1 MCIRDS
7 SLTEID
13 TNLLYTILK
22 NEFEDN
28 TIQKVDSNFYEKTSE
43 FIGNLK
49 KQEYDGVEAKIKN
62 VMVEMATEMASLF
75 LKIRLEKAG
84 LDDSDKSSLLAE
96 EKYILDSQKEMEERK
111 ETILS
116 RILDGKS
123 KLLESNEQ

>member
-1 MCIRDS
+1 MS
-7 SLTEID
+7 SLTKID
-13 TNLLYTILK
+13 VNLLYTFLK

-28 TIQKVDSNFYEKTSE
+28 SIQKVDSNFYQKTSE

-49 KQEYDGVEAKIKN
+49 NQEYDGVKAKIKN
-62 VMVEMATEMASLF
+62 TMVEMATEMTSLF
-75 LKIRLEKAG
+75 LKIRLEKAV

-96 EKYILDSQKEMEERK
+96 EKYILDSKKEMEERK

-116 RILDGKS
+116 RILNGKS

>member
-1 MCIRDS
+1 MS
-7 SLTEID
+7 SLTKID
-13 TNLLYTILK
+13 ANLLYTVLK

-28 TIQKVDSNFYEKTSE
+28 SIQKIDSNFYQKTAE

-49 KQEYDGVEAKIKN
+49 NQEYDGIEAKIKN
-62 VMVEMATEMASLF
+62 AMVEMATEMVSLF
-75 LKIRLEKAG
+75 LKIRLEKAI
-84 LDDSDKSSLLAE
+84 LDDSNKPHLLAE

-116 RILDGKS
+116 RILNGKS

>member
-1 MCIRDS
+1 MS
-7 SLTEID
+7 SLTKID
-13 TNLLYTILK
+13 ANLLYTILK

-28 TIQKVDSNFYEKTSE
+28 SIQKIDSNFYQKTAE

-49 KQEYDGVEAKIKN
+49 NQEYDGIEAKIKN
-62 VMVEMATEMASLF
+62 AMVEMATEMASLF
-75 LKIRLEKAG
+75 LKIRLEKAV
-84 LDDSDKSSLLAE
+84 LDDSDKSYLLAE

-116 RILDGKS
+116 RILNGKS

>member
-1 MCIRDS
+1 MS
-7 SLTEID
+7 SLTKID
-13 TNLLYTILK
+13 ADLLYTILK

-28 TIQKVDSNFYEKTSE
+28 SIQKIDSNFYQKTAE

-49 KQEYDGVEAKIKN
+49 NQEYDGIEAKIKN
-62 VMVEMATEMASLF
+62 TMVEMATEMVSLF
-75 LKIRLEKAG
+75 LKIRLEKAI
-84 LDDSDKSSLLAE
+84 LDGSNKPHLLAE

-116 RILDGKS
+116 RILNGKS

>member
-1 MCIRDS
+1 MS
-7 SLTEID
+7 SLTKID
-13 TNLLYTILK
+13 ANLLYTVLK

-28 TIQKVDSNFYEKTSE
+28 SIQKIDSNFYQKTAE

-49 KQEYDGVEAKIKN
+49 NQEYDGVEAKIKN
-62 VMVEMATEMASLF
+62 AMVEMTTEMTSLF
-75 LKIRLEKAG
+75 LKIRLEKAI
-84 LDDSDKSSLLAE
+84 LDGSNKPHLLAE

-116 RILDGKS
+116 RILNGKS

>member
-1 MCIRDS
+1 MS
-7 SLTEID
+7 SLTKID
-13 TNLLYTILK
+13 ANLLYTVLK

-28 TIQKVDSNFYEKTSE
+28 SIQKIDSNFYQKTAE

-49 KQEYDGVEAKIKN
+49 NQEYDGVEAKIKDAL
-62 VMVEMATEMASLF
+62 VEIATEMTSLF
-75 LKIRLEKAG
+75 LKIRLEKAI
-84 LDDSDKSSLLAE
+84 LDGSNKPHLLAE

-116 RILDGKS
+116 RILNGKS

>member
-1 MCIRDS
+1 MS
-7 SLTEID
+7 SLTKID
-13 TNLLYTILK
+13 ANLLYTILK

-28 TIQKVDSNFYEKTSE
+28 SVQKIDSNFYQKTAE

-49 KQEYDGVEAKIKN
+49 NQEYDGIEAKIKN
-62 VMVEMATEMASLF
+62 AMVEMATEMVSLF
-75 LKIRLEKAG
+75 LKIRLEKAI
-84 LDDSDKSSLLAE
+84 LDGSNKPHLLAE

-116 RILDGKS
+116 RILNGKS

>member
-1 MCIRDS
+1 MS
-7 SLTEID
+7 SLTKID
-13 TNLLYTILK
+13 ANLLYTILK

-28 TIQKVDSNFYEKTSE
+28 SIQKIDSNFYQKTAE

-49 KQEYDGVEAKIKN
+49 NQEYDGVEAKIKN

-75 LKIRLEKAG
+75 LKIRLEKAI
-84 LDDSDKSSLLAE
+84 LDGSNKPRLLAE

-116 RILDGKS
+116 RILNGKS

>member
-1 MCIRDS
+1 MS
-7 SLTEID
+7 SLTKID
-13 TNLLYTILK
+13 TNFLYTVLK

-28 TIQKVDSNFYEKTSE
+28 TIQKVDSNFYQKTAE

-49 KQEYDGVEAKIKN
+49 NQEYDGIEAKIKN
-62 VMVEMATEMASLF
+62 AMVEMTTEMTSLF
-75 LKIRLEKAG
+75 LKIRLEKAV
-84 LDDSDKSSLLAE
+84 LDDSGKSSLLAE

-116 RILDGKS
+116 RILNGKS

>member
-1 MCIRDS
+1 MS
-7 SLTEID
+7 SLTKID
-13 TNLLYTILK
+13 ANLLYTILK

-28 TIQKVDSNFYEKTSE
+28 SIQKIDSNFYQKTSE

-49 KQEYDGVEAKIKN
+49 NQEYDGVEAKIKN
-62 VMVEMATEMASLF
+62 AMVEMATEMASLF
-75 LKIRLEKAG
+75 LKIRLEKAV
-84 LDDSDKSSLLAE
+84 LDDSGKSSLLAE

-116 RILDGKS
+116 RILNGKS

>member
-1 MCIRDS
+1 MS
-7 SLTEID
+7 SLTKID
-13 TNLLYTILK
+13 ANLLYTILK

-28 TIQKVDSNFYEKTSE
+28 PIQKIDSNFYQKTSE

-49 KQEYDGVEAKIKN
+49 NQEYDGVEAKIKN
-62 VMVEMATEMASLF
+62 AMVEMATETASLF
-75 LKIRLEKAG
+75 LKIRLEKAV

-96 EKYILDSQKEMEERK
+96 EKYILDSQKEMEERR

-116 RILDGKS
+116 RILNGKS

>member
-1 MCIRDS
+1 MS
-7 SLTEID
+7 SLTKID
-13 TNLLYTILK
+13 ANLLYTILK

-28 TIQKVDSNFYEKTSE
+28 SIQKIDSNFYQKTSE

-49 KQEYDGVEAKIKN
+49 NQEYDGVEAKIKN
-62 VMVEMATEMASLF
+62 AMVEMATEMTSLF
-75 LKIRLEKAG
+75 LKIRLEKAI
-84 LDDSDKSSLLAE
+84 LDGSNKPHLLAE

-116 RILDGKS
+116 RILNGKS

>member
-1 MCIRDS
+1 MS
-7 SLTEID
+7 SLTKID
-13 TNLLYTILK
+13 VNLLYTFLK

-28 TIQKVDSNFYEKTSE
+28 SIQKVDSNFYQKTSE

-49 KQEYDGVEAKIKN
+49 NQEYDGVKAKIKN
-62 VMVEMATEMASLF
+62 AMVEMATEMTSLF
-75 LKIRLEKAG
+75 LKIRLEKAV

>member
-1 MCIRDS
+1 MS
-7 SLTEID
+7 SLTKID
-13 TNLLYTILK
+13 ANLLYTILK

-28 TIQKVDSNFYEKTSE
+28 SIQKIDSNFYQKTSE

-49 KQEYDGVEAKIKN
+49 NQEYDGVEAKIKN
-62 VMVEMATEMASLF
+62 AMVEMATEMASLF
-75 LKIRLEKAG
+75 LKIRLEKAV

-116 RILDGKS
+116 RILNGKS

>member
-1 MCIRDS
+1 MS
-7 SLTEID
+7 SLTKID
-13 TNLLYTILK
+13 ANLLYTILK

-28 TIQKVDSNFYEKTSE
+28 SVQKIDSNFYQKTSE

-49 KQEYDGVEAKIKN
+49 NQEYDGVEAKIKN

-75 LKIRLEKAG
+75 LKIRLEKAI
-84 LDDSDKSSLLAE
+84 LDGSNKPRLLAE

-116 RILDGKS
+116 RILNGKS

>member
-1 MCIRDS
+1 MS
-7 SLTEID
+7 SLTKID
-13 TNLLYTILK
+13 ANLLYTILK

-28 TIQKVDSNFYEKTSE
+28 SIQKIDSNFYQKMAE
-43 FIGNLK
+43 FMGNLK
-49 KQEYDGVEAKIKN
+49 NQEYDGIEAKIKN
-62 VMVEMATEMASLF
+62 TMVEMSTEMASLF
-75 LKIRLEKAG
+75 LKIRLEKAV

-116 RILDGKS
+116 RILNGKS

>member
-1 MCIRDS
+1 MS
-7 SLTEID
+7 SLTKID
-13 TNLLYTILK
+13 ANLLYTVLK

-28 TIQKVDSNFYEKTSE
+28 SIQKIDSNFYQKTAE

-49 KQEYDGVEAKIKN
+49 NQEYDGVEAKIKN
-62 VMVEMATEMASLF
+62 ALIEMVTEMTSLF
-75 LKIRLEKAG
+75 LKIRLEKAV

-123 KLLESNEQ
+123 ELLESNEQ

>member
-1 MCIRDS
+1 MS
-7 SLTEID
+7 SLTKID
-13 TNLLYTILK
+13 ANLLYTILK

-28 TIQKVDSNFYEKTSE
+28 SVQKIDSNFYQKTAE

-49 KQEYDGVEAKIKN
+49 NQEYDGVEAKIKN
-62 VMVEMATEMASLF
+62 AMVEMATEMTSLF
-75 LKIRLEKAG
+75 LKIRLEKAI
-84 LDDSDKSSLLAE
+84 LDGSNKPHLLAE

-116 RILDGKS
+116 RILNGKS

>member
-1 MCIRDS
+1 MS
-7 SLTEID
+7 SLTKID

-75 LKIRLEKAG
+75 LKIRLEKAS

>member
-1 MCIRDS
+1 MS
-7 SLTEID
+7 SLTKID
-13 TNLLYTILK
+13 ANLLYTVLK

-28 TIQKVDSNFYEKTSE
+28 SIQKIDSNFYQKTAE

-49 KQEYDGVEAKIKN
+49 NQEYDGVEAKIKN
-62 VMVEMATEMASLF
+62 AMVEMATEMVSLF
-75 LKIRLEKAG
+75 LKIRLEKAV
-84 LDDSDKSSLLAE
+84 LDDSGKSSLLAE

-116 RILDGKS
+116 RILNGKS

>member
-1 MCIRDS
+1 MS

-75 LKIRLEKAG
+75 LKIRLEKAS

-116 RILDGKS
+116 RILNGKS

>member
-1 MCIRDS
+1 MS
-7 SLTEID
+7 SLTKID
-13 TNLLYTILK
+13 INFLYTVLK

-28 TIQKVDSNFYEKTSE
+28 TIQKVDSNFYQKTAE

-49 KQEYDGVEAKIKN
+49 NQEYDGIEAKIKN
-62 VMVEMATEMASLF
+62 ALIEMVTEMTSLF
-75 LKIRLEKAG
+75 LKIRLEKAV

-96 EKYILDSQKEMEERK
+96 EKYILDSQMEMEERK

>member
-1 MCIRDS
+1 MS
-7 SLTEID
+7 SLTKID
-13 TNLLYTILK
+13 ANLLYTILK

-28 TIQKVDSNFYEKTSE
+28 SVQKIDSNFYQKTAE

-49 KQEYDGVEAKIKN
+49 NQEYDGVEAKIKN
-62 VMVEMATEMASLF
+62 AMVEMATEMASLF
-75 LKIRLEKAG
+75 LKIRLEKAV

>member
-1 MCIRDS
+1 MS
-7 SLTEID
+7 SLTKID
-13 TNLLYTILK
+13 ANLLYTILK

-28 TIQKVDSNFYEKTSE
+28 SIQKIDSNFYQKTAE

-49 KQEYDGVEAKIKN
+49 NQEYDGIEAKIKN
-62 VMVEMATEMASLF
+62 AMVEMATEMTSLF
-75 LKIRLEKAG
+75 LKIRLEKAI
-84 LDDSDKSSLLAE
+84 LDGSNKPHLLAE

-116 RILDGKS
+116 RILNGKS

>member
-1 MCIRDS
+1 MS
-7 SLTEID
+7 SLTKID
-13 TNLLYTILK
+13 VNLLYTFLK

-28 TIQKVDSNFYEKTSE
+28 SIQKVDSNFYQKTSE

-49 KQEYDGVEAKIKN
+49 NQEYDGVKAKIKN
-62 VMVEMATEMASLF
+62 AMVEMATEMTSLF
-75 LKIRLEKAG
+75 LKIRLEKAV

-96 EKYILDSQKEMEERK
+96 EKYILDSQKEMEERR

-116 RILDGKS
+116 KILSGKS

>member
-1 MCIRDS
+1 MS

-62 VMVEMATEMASLF
+62 IMVEMATEMASLF

-96 EKYILDSQKEMEERK
+96 EKYILDSKKEMEERK

>member
-1 MCIRDS
+1 MS
-7 SLTEID
+7 SLTKID
-13 TNLLYTILK
+13 ANLLYTILK

-28 TIQKVDSNFYEKTSE
+28 SIQKIDSNFYQKTSE

-49 KQEYDGVEAKIKN
+49 NQEYDGVEAKIKN
-62 VMVEMATEMASLF
+62 AMVEMATEMVSLF
-75 LKIRLEKAG
+75 LKIRLEKAI
-84 LDDSDKSSLLAE
+84 LDGSNKPHLLAE
-96 EKYILDSQKEMEERK
+96 EKHILDSQKEMEERK

>member
-1 MCIRDS
+1 MS
-7 SLTEID
+7 SLTKID
-13 TNLLYTILK
+13 ANLLYTILK

-28 TIQKVDSNFYEKTSE
+28 SIQKIDSNFYQKTAE

-49 KQEYDGVEAKIKN
+49 NQEYDGVEAKIKN
-62 VMVEMATEMASLF
+62 AMVEMTTEMASLF
-75 LKIRLEKAG
+75 LKIRLEKAI
-84 LDDSDKSSLLAE
+84 LDGSNKPHLLAE

-116 RILDGKS
+116 RILNGKS

>member
-1 MCIRDS
+1 MS
-7 SLTEID
+7 SLTKID
-13 TNLLYTILK
+13 ANLLYTILK

-28 TIQKVDSNFYEKTSE
+28 PIQKIDSNFYQKTSE

-49 KQEYDGVEAKIKN
+49 NQEYDGVEAKIKN
-62 VMVEMATEMASLF
+62 AMVEMATETASLF
-75 LKIRLEKAG
+75 LKIRLEKAV

-96 EKYILDSQKEMEERK
+96 EKYILDSQKEMEERR